1 LFKGIHLG
9 PGGRKKVS
17 SPLVLGKEA
26 KMERIPMDFTEMFCD
41 VDDFCQKF
49 EPVWRQKQIAQDRRR
64 HRRQR
69 KQRLSL
75 SERMTIIIAFHAS
88 HFRDF
93 KHFYLMLRLRHR
105 ADFPGLVSYTR
116 FVQLMPSLVIPLSA
130 YLQTCY
136 GKDTGI
142 AFIDSTA
149 LAVCGNKR
157 IRRNRV
163 FHGLAKL
170 GKTTMGWFFGFKLHL
185 VINECGELLA
195 VTLTPGNVDDRKPV
209 PSLAR
214 RLAGKLFGDKG
225 YISAG
230 LFHSLWERGVQLITS
245 LRRNMK
251 NSLMPLMDKILLR
264 KRSLIETVNDQLKN
278 IAQVEHTRHRS
289 VLNFAVNLLAGLI
302 SYARQPKKPA
312 LRLHERDRQAIN
324 THALPFVA

>member
-1 LFKGIHLG
+1 
-9 PGGRKKVS
+9 
-17 SPLVLGKEA
+17 
-26 KMERIPMDFTEMFCD
+26 MERIPMDFTELFCD
-41 VDDFCQKF
+41 VDDFCREF
-49 EPVWRQKQIAQDRRR
+49 EPVWKQRQLAAEQR
-64 HRRQR
+64 RRQR
-69 KQRLSL
+69 KQQLSL

-88 HFRDF
+88 SYRDF
-93 KHFYLMLRLRHR
+93 KHFYLMLRLWHR
-105 ADFPGLVSYTR
+105 ADFPGLVSYNR
-116 FVQLMPSLVIPLSA
+116 FVQLMPSLVVPLSA

-142 AFIDSTA
+142 AFVDSTA

-163 FHGLAKL
+163 FRGLAKL
-170 GKTTMGWFFGFKLHL
+170 GKTTMGWFFGFKLHV

-209 PSLAR
+209 PSLVR

-225 YISAG
+225 YISAE
-230 LFHSLWERGVQLITS
+230 LFHALWEKGIQLITS

-251 NSLMPLMDKILLR
+251 NILVPLMDKILLR

-289 VLNFAVNLLAGLI
+289 VLNFAVNLVAGLI
-302 SYARQPKKPA
+302 SYARQPKKPT
-312 LRLHERDRQAIN
+312 LRLHERDRQALN

>member
-1 LFKGIHLG
+1 M
-9 PGGRKKVS
+9 GRKKVS

-26 KMERIPMDFTEMFCD
+26 KMERIPMDFTELFCD

-49 EPVWRQKQIAQDRRR
+49 EPVWRQRQLAVDRR
-64 HRRQR
+64 HRQR
-69 KQRLSL
+69 RQRLSL

-88 HFRDF
+88 CHRDF
-93 KHFYLMLRLRHR
+93 KHFYLMLQLRHR
-105 ADFPGLVSYTR
+105 ADFPGLVSYNR
-116 FVQLMPSLVIPLSA
+116 FVQLMPSLVIPLCA

-163 FHGLAKL
+163 FRGLAKL

-185 VINECGELLA
+185 VINERGELLA

-209 PSLAR
+209 ASLAR

-225 YISAG
+225 YISAE
-230 LFHSLWERGVQLITS
+230 LFHVLWEQGVQLITS

-251 NSLMPLMDKILLR
+251 NILMPLMDKILLR

-289 VLNFAVNLLAGLI
+289 VLNFAVNLVAGLI
-302 SYARQPKKPA
+302 SYARQPKKPT

-324 THALPFVA
+324 THALSFVA